1 VTGRG
6 RHWAGL
12 VALSLLLGGALEW
25 AAFPAALL
33 LGPMLAAIALG
44 VRGSPLRAPRW
55 TIIGA
60 QAVIGCLVAGAIT
73 PQILRSMADDWA
85 LMLLVV
91 GTTVAAGGVV
101 GWTLV
106 RFGALPGTTAA
117 WGSSPGAASAMV
129 AMSEEFGADMRL
141 VAVMQYLRVVLVV
154 LTASL
159 VARLLLGA
167 QGAASAATV
176 PSLSTLFADPPRA
189 VATTIAI
196 AGIGAWLGWRLRIPA
211 GPLLITMLIATPLH
225 LAGPVTLTL
234 PPWLL
239 VLAYAGLGWY
249 VGLGFNRDV
258 VAHALYAMPQLLV
271 ATLMLIGLCGLSAW
285 MLTVLL
291 HTDPLTAYLATSPGG
306 LDTVTIIAIGS
317 HADTPFVLAI
327 QTLRLF
333 VVILTGP
340 PLAKLISRYA

>member
-1 VTGRG
+1 MTGRG

-12 VALSLLLGGALEW
+12 AALSLLLAAALEW

-44 VRGSPLRAPRW
+44 VRGTPLRAPRW
-55 TIIGA
+55 TIIAA

-73 PQILRSMADDWA
+73 PGILLSLAEDWP
-85 LMLLVV
+85 LMLLIV
-91 GTTVAAGGVV
+91 GTTVAAGGLV

-141 VAVMQYLRVVLVV
+141 VAVMQYLRVVMVV

-159 VARLLLGA
+159 VARVLLGA
-167 QGAASAATV
+167 QGAAAAPVV

-189 VATTIAI
+189 VAITIAI
-196 AGIGAWLGWRLRIPA
+196 AATGAWLGWRLRIPA
-211 GPLLITMLIATPLH
+211 GPVLITMLIAAPLH
-225 LAGPVTLTL
+225 LTGLVALTL

-239 VLAYAGLGWY
+239 ALAYAGLGWY

-258 VAHALYAMPQLLV
+258 IAHALYAMPQLLV
-271 ATLMLIGLCGLSAW
+271 ATLLLIGLCGVSAW

-306 LDTVTIIAIGS
+306 LDSVTIIAIGS